1 MSLGLHRAKVYP
13 SDEVPSIA
21 AEARKRVFA
30 AVFRMDKGVA
40 TFTGRPPLFSRR
52 YTTPQSLPLD
62 VSDEALLAG
71 GEILASA
78 IASLDENGFNTDGKI
93 YSPTILRARTLLAL
107 VRDEILEIALGSNEP
122 DDILELAVCVCH
134 ELGNDNA
141 DNKLQSPEEKI
152 TRNVCEVFTM
162 HSISSRYSFG

>member
-1 MSLGLHRAKVYP
+1 MSLALHRAKVYP

-71 GEILASA
+71 GETLARA

-107 VRDEILEIALGSNEP
+107 VRDEILEIALGFNEP

-134 ELGNDNA
+134 ECG
-141 DNKLQSPEEKI
+141 E
-152 TRNVCEVFTM
+152 
-162 HSISSRYSFG
+162 